1 MSDGC
6 NKIGVSFVRNMFH
19 ITSSQ
24 FTDIDC
30 AGLVY
35 KSFQSPKLID
45 TFNRSVVFFW
55 RKIFPR
61 NYGGFPVG
69 SPSGR
74 PVSSGYE
81 SMCERYRELLDTV
94 PLPTAE
100 ATEATPSRSLDC
112 NCGVTGMDPNH
123 REPREYS
130 MGKL

>member
-55 RKIFPR
+55 
-61 NYGGFPVG
+61 GGNLPPKLRGFSRRVAVG
-69 SPSGR
+69 SPGFLR
-74 PVSSGYE
+74 L
-81 SMCERYRELLDTV
+81 REH
-94 PLPTAE
+94 
-100 ATEATPSRSLDC
+100 
-112 NCGVTGMDPNH
+112 G
-123 REPREYS
+123 
-130 MGKL
+130 